1 MYVKDFEGWS
11 TKKQVLDAKT
21 KIPFFNKWQIWWCS
35 MGVNVGFEIFGK
47 DKLYTRPVVILK
59 KYSRST
65 FFGLPMTSKR
75 KERDAFYAI
84 DFRNK
89 ESSVILD
96 QGRIM
101 DARRLADKMGELPE
115 SSFQAVRKAFKD
127 FH

>member
-1 MYVKDFEGWS
+1 
-11 TKKQVLDAKT
+11 
-21 KIPFFNKWQIWWCS
+21 

-75 KERDAFYAI
+75 KERDAFYAL